1 MTRCTFLLRQLTT
14 TVAKPLHR
22 RSARL
27 AFPTPLRATQPIAGR
42 TPARR
47 RRAPSPLEF
56 LRPGLETLPFPGEF

>member
-1 MTRCTFLLRQLTT
+1 MTRSTFLLRQLTT

-27 AFPTPLRATQPIAGR
+27 ASSAPLQATQPIARR

-47 RRAPSPLEF
+47 RRAPFPLEF
-56 LRPGLETLPFPGEF
+56 RWPGLETLPSLGAF